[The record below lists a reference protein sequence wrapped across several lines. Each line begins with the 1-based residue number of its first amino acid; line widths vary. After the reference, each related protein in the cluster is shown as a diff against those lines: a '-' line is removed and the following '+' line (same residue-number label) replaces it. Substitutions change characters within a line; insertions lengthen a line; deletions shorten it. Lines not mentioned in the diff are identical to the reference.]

1 MLSSINKLNGSG
13 YQIGA
18 SIGAPLYGV
27 PLSASGD
34 FNIIPDIDLNTT
46 YFGATTA
53 AGFGTPGGEFHVGW
67 GETGTWDASRFNIFN
82 VARDTYIRIMGW

>member
-1 MLSSINKLNGSG
+1 MTRVESRFILTPMMHGVIAG
-13 YQIGA
+13 GA
-18 SIGAPLYGV
+18 DL
-27 PLSASGD
+27 
-34 FNIIPDIDLNTT
+34 NIIPDPSQKTT